1 MRCTDCVSF
10 YGEKILKIDTDKNLR
25 NLNTFILGSV
35 NFRAS
40 TVNDHEKSRLHQ
52 KAHDHIISKEKSA
65 TEKAQSEA
73 GRALLK
79 LKSAEKNRLTY
90 LFRNAHAIAK
100 NNRPLTDFT
109 WLCEIDKFLCRKH
122 QFGETSKFC
131 SIYRN
136 ITSFL

>member
-1 MRCTDCVSF
+1 MYDAEKLHMRCTDCVSF

-79 LKSAEKNRLTY
+79 LKSAEKM
-90 LFRNAHAIAK
+90 
-100 NNRPLTDFT
+100 
-109 WLCEIDKFLCRKH
+109 FLP
-122 QFGETSKFC
+122 
-131 SIYRN
+131 
-136 ITSFL
+136 